1 MNQEY
6 QSVEAIWVSIHGD
19 PEVRVKVSAI
29 VLDHPRRSPRRA
41 KPTQRLTSSKL
52 GDVDKTHMTIDHGD
66 DEE

>member
-1 MNQEY
+1 M
-6 QSVEAIWVSIHGD
+6 SIHGD